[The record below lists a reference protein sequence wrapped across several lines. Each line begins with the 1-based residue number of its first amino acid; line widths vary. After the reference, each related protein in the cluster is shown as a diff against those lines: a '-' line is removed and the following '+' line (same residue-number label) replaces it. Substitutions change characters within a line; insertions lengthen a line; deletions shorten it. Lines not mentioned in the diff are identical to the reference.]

1 MTVNRRTRRLAAL
14 FPLVVVPLGLGP
26 AAVTAG
32 AAPAAVTAGS
42 CTVKPSDDGTTVTV
56 TGTGFVGTRGA
67 ALRGSSGN
75 AEGLG
80 NLDGFN
86 PPGFFTRSGLPPGD
100 YLVQAQVGTV
110 VRCKAVRADKETDKE
125 LVRAAR
131 DRGFA
136 DGVKAGKAAAQESC
150 DNDTPRPRHHQGLT
164 ARQEAIEKAYEQGFL
179 AGATSAFDKFC

>member
-1 MTVNRRTRRLAAL
+1 MKSRTRRLTAMC
-14 FPLVVVPLGLGP
+14 PLVAVSLGVGP
-26 AAVTAG
+26 AAVADL
-32 AAPAAVTAGS
+32 AAPSAVVTAGS

-56 TGTGFVGTRGA
+56 TGTGFVGTGGA
-67 ALRGSSGN
+67 GLRGSSGN
-75 AEGLG
+75 FEGLG
-80 NLDGFN
+80 NLDGLD
-86 PPGFFTRSGLPPGD
+86 PPGAFTRSGLPPGD

-110 VRCKAVRADKETDKE
+110 VHCKAVRADKETNKE

-150 DNDTPRPRHHQGLT
+150 DNAMPKPKKQPGLT
-164 ARQEAIEKAYEQGFL
+164 AQDEAVEKAYEQGFL